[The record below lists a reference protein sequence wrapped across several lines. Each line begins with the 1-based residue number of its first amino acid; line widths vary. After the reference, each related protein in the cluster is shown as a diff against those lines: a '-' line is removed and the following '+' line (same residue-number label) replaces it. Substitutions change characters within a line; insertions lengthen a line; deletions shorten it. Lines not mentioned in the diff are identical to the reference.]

1 METPEASI
9 AVVDCALGNLQSI
22 QNAFAQ
28 VGVEAFVTSDPGR
41 LEAAHAVVLP
51 GVGAFGDAMQTLSE
65 HDLVDVLR
73 GVAESGKPL
82 IGICL
87 GMQLLLS
94 ESEEFGR
101 HEGLGIVPGRV
112 RRFPP
117 PHRSSDGLYDA
128 GQKVPQVGWNRIS
141 PPLQATVDIH
151 WKGSP
156 LEGVESDAYMYF
168 MHSYFA
174 DPEDPGVALCTTR
187 YAGVEYCSALRAG
200 NVVAFQFHPERSAE
214 QGLIIYRNLIRLTV
228 VSRADFLSA
237 DQSR

>member
-1 METPEASI
+1 MDTREVSI

-22 QNAFAQ
+22 LNAFAQ

-41 LEAAHAVVLP
+41 IEAAHAVVLP
-51 GVGAFGDAMQTLSE
+51 GVGAFGDAMRTLGE

-73 GVAESGKPL
+73 GVAGSGKPL

-112 RRFPP
+112 RRFPA
-117 PHRSSDGLYDA
+117 PHRSRDGLFDA

-141 PPLQATVDIH
+141 PPPSTTADIH
-151 WKGSP
+151 WKDSP
-156 LEGVESDAYMYF
+156 LEGVEPDTYMYF
-168 MHSYFA
+168 MHSYFT
-174 DPEDPGVALCTTR
+174 DPEEPGVALCKTR
-187 YAGVEYCSALRAG
+187 YAGVEYCSSLRAG

-214 QGLIIYRNLIRLTV
+214 QGLVIYRNLVKMVQRHC
-228 VSRADFLSA
+228 SNSN
-237 DQSR
+237 SG

>member
-1 METPEASI
+1 MDTREVAI
-9 AVVDCALGNLQSI
+9 AIVDCALGNLQSI

-28 VGVEAFVTSDPGR
+28 VGVETIVTSDSGR
-41 LEAAHAVVLP
+41 IEAADAVVLP
-51 GVGAFGDAMQTLSE
+51 GVGAFGDAMQALGE

-117 PHRSSDGLYDA
+117 PHRSPDGLFDA

-141 PPLQATVDIH
+141 PPNQMTADIH
-151 WKGSP
+151 WKDSP
-156 LEGVESDAYMYF
+156 LEGVEPDTYMYF
-168 MHSYFA
+168 MHSYYTE
-174 DPEDPGVALCTTR
+174 PEDPGVALCTTR

-214 QGLIIYRNLIRLTV
+214 QGLAIYRNLVR
-228 VSRADFLSA
+228 SA
-237 DQSR
+237 QRHRSNSNPV

>member
-1 METPEASI
+1 MDTPEVSI

-22 QNAFAQ
+22 RNAFAQ
-28 VGVEAFVTSDPGR
+28 VGVEVFVTSDPGR
-41 LEAAHAVVLP
+41 IEAAHAVVLP
-51 GVGAFGDAMQTLSE
+51 GVGAFGDAMQALRE
-65 HDLVDVLR
+65 HDLVDVLL
-73 GVAESGKPL
+73 GVAGSGKPL

-117 PHRSSDGLYDA
+117 PHRSPNGLFDA

-141 PPLQATVDIH
+141 PPPQTTVDIH
-151 WKGSP
+151 WKSSP
-156 LEGVESDAYMYF
+156 LDEIDPDAYMYF

-174 DPEDPGVALCTTR
+174 EPEDPGVALCTTR
-187 YAGVEYCSALRAG
+187 YAGVEYCSALRVG
-200 NVVAFQFHPERSAE
+200 SVVAFQFHPERSAK
-214 QGLIIYRNLIRLTV
+214 QGLTIYRNLVRWV
-228 VSRADFLSA
+228 QRAA
-237 DQSR
+237 A

>member
-1 METPEASI
+1 MDTPEVSI

-22 QNAFAQ
+22 RNAFAQ
-28 VGVEAFVTSDPGR
+28 IGVEVFVTSDPGR
-41 LEAAHAVVLP
+41 IEAAHAVVLP
-51 GVGAFGDAMQTLSE
+51 GVGAFGDAMQALSE

-101 HEGLGIVPGRV
+101 HEGLGIIPGRV
-112 RRFPP
+112 RRFSP
-117 PHRSSDGLYDA
+117 PHRSPDGLFDA

-141 PPLQATVDIH
+141 PPPQTTVDTH

-156 LEGVESDAYMYF
+156 LDGIEPDAYMYF
-168 MHSYFA
+168 MHSYLA
-174 DPEDPGVALCTTR
+174 EPEDPGVALCTTR
-187 YAGVEYCSALRAG
+187 YAGVEYCSALRVG
-200 NVVAFQFHPERSAE
+200 SVVSFQFHPERSAK
-214 QGLIIYRNLIRLTV
+214 QGLTIYRNLVRWVQRT
-228 VSRADFLSA
+228 AA
-237 DQSR
+237 

>member
-1 METPEASI
+1 MDTSEASI
-9 AVVDCALGNLQSI
+9 AIVDCALGNLQSI
-22 QNAFAQ
+22 LNAFEQ

-41 LEAAHAVVLP
+41 IEAAQSVVLP
-51 GVGAFGDAMQTLSE
+51 GVGAFGDAMQALRE

-117 PHRSSDGLYDA
+117 PHRSSDGLFDA

-141 PPLQATVDIH
+141 PPSQKTAETH

-156 LEGVESDAYMYF
+156 LEGVEPESYMYF

-174 DPEDPGVALCTTR
+174 EPEDPGVALSKTR

-200 NVVAFQFHPERSAE
+200 HVVAFQFHPERSAE
-214 QGLIIYRNLIRLTV
+214 QGLAIYRNLVRLTV
-228 VSRADFLSA
+228 SSGVDFSSA
-237 DQSR
+237 DESR

>member
-1 METPEASI
+1 MDTRDLSI
-9 AVVDCALGNLQSI
+9 VIVDCALGNLQSI

-28 VGVEAFVTSDPGR
+28 VGVEAIVTSDPGR
-41 LEAAHAVVLP
+41 IEAAHAVVLP

-101 HEGLGIVPGRV
+101 HKGLGIIPGRV
-112 RRFPP
+112 RRFSP
-117 PHRSSDGLYDA
+117 PHRSPDGLFDV

-141 PPLQATVDIH
+141 PPPQTTVETH

-156 LEGVESDAYMYF
+156 LEGVEPDTYMYF
-168 MHSYFA
+168 MHSYFTE
-174 DPEDPGVALCTTR
+174 PEDPGVALCTTR
-187 YAGVEYCSALRAG
+187 YAGVEYCSALRVG

-214 QGLIIYRNLIRLTV
+214 QGLAIYRNLVRLAQHHHSNSNPTP
-228 VSRADFLSA
+228 
-237 DQSR
+237 